1 MKANYIVRFHGNQI
15 NARFCIEE
23 RKNIMEE
30 RWYIKVGNCY
40 VTFLGLFHEPTMKA
54 DYHKADPFLTQEEAR
69 SEANRR
75 GLKDYKVVKKML

>member
-1 MKANYIVRFHGNQI
+1 MVQKIQI
-15 NARFCIEE
+15 NARFCIEG
-23 RKNIMEE
+23 RKNVMEE
-30 RWYIKVGNCY
+30 RWYVKVGNCY
-40 VTFLGLFHEPTMKA
+40 VAFLGLFHEPTMKA